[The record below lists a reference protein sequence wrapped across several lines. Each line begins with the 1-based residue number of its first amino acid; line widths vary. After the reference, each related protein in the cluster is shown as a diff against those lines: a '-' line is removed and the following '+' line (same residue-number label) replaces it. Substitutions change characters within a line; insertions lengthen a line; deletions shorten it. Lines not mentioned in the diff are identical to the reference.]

1 MVETMYVDPKK
12 SQCTILVVNA
22 VVVFHVLTFIVW
34 TIIFAKDLLVETK
47 APVADKKKK
56 Q

>member
-1 MVETMYVDPKK
+1 MYVD
-12 SQCTILVVNA
+12 SHETLSTFLVVNA

>member
-1 MVETMYVDPKK
+1 MYVDIHIVIFIP
-12 SQCTILVVNA
+12 LVVNA

-47 APVADKKKK
+47 PPVADKKKK